1 MTNGDSVIT
10 ISKFIDDHVR
20 HFFPDSKNKLVQIN
34 RGIDHNYFDLSSVSQ
49 RRKENFFTRIS
60 ITEKVM

>member
-34 RGIDHNYFDLSSVSQ
+34 RGIDHDYFDLSSVSQ
-49 RRKENFFTRIS
+49 RRKENFFTKIS
-60 ITEKVM
+60 IT